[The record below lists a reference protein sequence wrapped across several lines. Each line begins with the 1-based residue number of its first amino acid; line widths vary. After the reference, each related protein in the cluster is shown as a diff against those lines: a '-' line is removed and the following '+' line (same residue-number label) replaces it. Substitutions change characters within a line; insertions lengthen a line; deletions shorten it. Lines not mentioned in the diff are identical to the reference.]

1 MQENIEQ
8 LLKKQRD
15 FFNTGKTRD
24 IRFRKAALL
33 RLRQAIRRREQ
44 EISRALQADLGK
56 APFESYMTEVGLT
69 LSELT

>member
-24 IRFRKAALL
+24 IRFRKAAFL

-44 EISRALQADLGK
+44 
-56 APFESYMTEVGLT
+56 
-69 LSELT
+69 